1 MRMVKNQWQKRLFA
15 VSQLVSIYNWHRT
28 ATALPYKY
36 IQRDIMSFKQF
47 DFNPKI
53 DAGIRACN
61 YETPTPI
68 QEKAIPAILDGRD
81 IMGLAQTGTGKT
93 AAFVLP
99 ILQRMLTSPRSKRV
113 RTLIVAPTRELAEQI
128 NSDITSLARQT
139 GIRSVAIYGGVGK
152 LPQIK
157 KIRSGAEIVVA
168 CPGRLLDHLRD
179 KTFNLTKV
187 EHLVLDEAD
196 HMFDMGF
203 LPDIKRIL
211 NFLPGTEQTLLFSA
225 TMPDEIRHLAEDI
238 LDNPVRVQIAHSR
251 PTATVSQVLFSVE
264 QNRKMTLLKDIMAKT
279 DMASTLIF
287 TRTKYRAESL
297 ARQLHKAGY
306 TATSLQG
313 NLSQQKRQKALNGF
327 KRGEFKVLV
336 ATDIAARGIDVSGI
350 SHVINYDVPGT
361 VDAYTH
367 RVGRTGRASCTGEAF
382 TFASREDRKIISQ
395 IERSLGKKINRNNN
409 PDLAEDN
416 TFSTPPVGKPVKKSW
431 HKAKNNGRPAGSRNG
446 RPAGGR
452 NGRPAGRT
460 ARPAAKSAGAEK
472 QAQPSA
478 RNHKAGS
485 RQNRKQR
492 RAAMMID
499 GSGNL
504 FLNP

>member
-1 MRMVKNQWQKRLFA
+1 
-15 VSQLVSIYNWHRT
+15 
-28 ATALPYKY
+28 
-36 IQRDIMSFKQF
+36 MSFTQF

-53 DAGIRACN
+53 AAGIRACN

-81 IMGLAQTGTGKT
+81 ILGLAQTGTGKT

-99 ILQRMLTSPRSKRV
+99 ILQRMLKGPRGKI

-128 NSDITSLARQT
+128 NSDITKMARQT
-139 GIRSVAIYGGVGK
+139 GLRSVAIYGGVGK

-157 KIRSGAEIVVA
+157 KIRSGVEIVVA

-179 KTFNLTKV
+179 KTFNLAKV

-211 NFLPGTEQTLLFSA
+211 NFLPGERQTLLFSA
-225 TMPDEIRHLAEDI
+225 TMPEEIRHLAEEV
-238 LDNPVRVQIAHSR
+238 LNNPVRVQIAHSR

-279 DMASTLIF
+279 DMAATLIF

-306 TATSLQG
+306 AATSLQG
-313 NLSQQKRQKALNGF
+313 NLSQLKRQKALNGF
-327 KRGEFKVLV
+327 KCGQFKVLV

-350 SHVINYDVPGT
+350 SHVINYDVPAT

-367 RVGRTGRASCTGEAF
+367 RVGRTGRASRTGEAF
-382 TFASREDRKIISQ
+382 TFASREDRKIINQ
-395 IERSLGKKINRNNN
+395 IERSLGKKINRNNDHD
-409 PDLAEDN
+409 PTVDSAASSLPAEQ
-416 TFSTPPVGKPVKKSW
+416 PGKKMW
-431 HKAKNNGRPAGSRNG
+431 NKAKKTLRPAGRK
-446 RPAGGR
+446 
-452 NGRPAGRT
+452 NGRPAGRG
-460 ARPAAKSAGAEK
+460 AASAGAGK
-472 QAQPSA
+472 QAQPPA
-478 RNHKAGS
+478 RHHKADS
-485 RQNRKQR
+485 RQKGKR
-492 RAAMMID
+492 RAAMMTD
-499 GSGNL
+499 TSGNL

>member
-1 MRMVKNQWQKRLFA
+1 MRMVKDQWQKRLFA
-15 VSQLVSIYNWHRT
+15 VSQMVSIYHWHRR
-28 ATALPYKY
+28 AAALPHKY
-36 IQRDIMSFKQF
+36 IKRDTMSFKQF

-68 QEKAIPAILDGRD
+68 QEKAIPAILEGRD
-81 IMGLAQTGTGKT
+81 ILGLAQTGTGKT

-99 ILQRMLTSPRSKRV
+99 ILQRMLKGPRSKRV

-128 NSDITSLARQT
+128 HSDISKLARQT
-139 GIRSVAIYGGVGK
+139 GIRSIAVYGGVGK

-157 KIRSGAEIVVA
+157 KIRSGAEIIVA

-179 KTFNLTKV
+179 KSFNLSKV

-203 LPDIKRIL
+203 LPDIRRIL
-211 NFLPGTEQTLLFSA
+211 KYLPGGQQTLLFSA

-238 LDNPVRVQIAHSR
+238 LDDPVRVQIAHSK

-279 DMASTLIF
+279 YMSSTLIF

-327 KRGEFKVLV
+327 KRGQFKVLV

-350 SHVINYDVPGT
+350 SHVINYDVPST

-367 RVGRTGRASCTGEAF
+367 RVGRTGRASCKGEAY

-395 IERSLGKKINRNNN
+395 IERSLGKKINRNND
-409 PDLAEDN
+409 PDLAVDN
-416 TFSTPPVGKPVKKSW
+416 TISMPPAGKPGKKVW
-431 HKAKNNGRPAGSRNG
+431 HKTKKNGRPS
-446 RPAGGR
+446 GGR
-452 NGRPAGRT
+452 NGRPADRG
-460 ARPAAKSAGAEK
+460 ARPASKSAGAEK
-472 QAQPSA
+472 KAQPSA
-478 RNHKAGS
+478 RN
-485 RQNRKQR
+485 
-492 RAAMMID
+492 
-499 GSGNL
+499 
-504 FLNP
+504 

>member
-1 MRMVKNQWQKRLFA
+1 MAETFIA
-15 VSQLVSIYNWHRT
+15 VSQMVSIYRGTEELRLCHTNIYREI
-28 ATALPYKY
+28 L
-36 IQRDIMSFKQF
+36 MSFTQF
-47 DFNPKI
+47 DLNPKI
-53 DAGIRACN
+53 TAGIRACN
-61 YETPTPI
+61 YKTPTPI

-99 ILQRMLTSPRSKRV
+99 ILQRLLNGPRGKV

-128 NSDITSLARQT
+128 NSDITKLARQT
-139 GIRSVAIYGGVGK
+139 GIRSMAVYGGVGK

-157 KIRSGAEIVVA
+157 KIRSGVEIVVA

-187 EHLVLDEAD
+187 EYLVLDEAD

-203 LPDIKRIL
+203 LPDIRRIL
-211 NFLPGTEQTLLFSA
+211 NFLPGDQQTLLFSA
-225 TMPDEIRHLAEDI
+225 TMPSEIRKLAEDI
-238 LDNPVRVQIAHSR
+238 LNNPVRVQIAHSR
-251 PTATVSQVLFSVE
+251 PTATVSQMLFSVE

-279 DMASTLIF
+279 DMAATLIF

-306 TATSLQG
+306 AATSLQG
-313 NLSQQKRQKALNGF
+313 NLSQQNRQKALNGF
-327 KRGEFKVLV
+327 KRGQFKVLV
-336 ATDIAARGIDVSGI
+336 ATDIAARGIDVTGI
-350 SHVINYDVPGT
+350 SHVINYDVPAT

-367 RVGRTGRASCTGEAF
+367 RVGRTGRASRTGEAF

-395 IERSLGKKINRNNN
+395 IERTLGKKIKRNND
-409 PDLAEDN
+409 PDLAVDN
-416 TFSTPPVGKPVKKSW
+416 TISTPPAGNPGKKVW
-431 HKAKNNGRPAGSRNG
+431 HKAKKNG

-452 NGRPAGRT
+452 NGRPSGRGASFAGV
-460 ARPAAKSAGAEK
+460 EK
-472 QAQPSA
+472 QEQPPA
-478 RNHKAGS
+478 RHHKAGS
-485 RQNRKQR
+485 RQKRKQR
-492 RAAMMID
+492 RAAMMVD